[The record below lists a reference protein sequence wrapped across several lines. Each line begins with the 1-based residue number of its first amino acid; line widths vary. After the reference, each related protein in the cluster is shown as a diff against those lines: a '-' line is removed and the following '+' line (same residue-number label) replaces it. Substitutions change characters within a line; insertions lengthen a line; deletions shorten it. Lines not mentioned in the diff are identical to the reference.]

1 MGSPALFVSHP
12 PPKPAQRAF
21 PSVGPATS
29 APVTLSNTANSALT
43 HCTYCVAPTA
53 PLVSGGEKLRTNP
66 YCPCPNPSTFKPRLA
81 ATGGREASC
90 TARSGV
96 AYSCPLL
103 AGVGGGGFC
112 RRSGE
117 QWGGAGDVR

>member
-1 MGSPALFVSHP
+1 MGSPSLFVSHP
-12 PPKPAQRAF
+12 PPKAAQRAF

-66 YCPCPNPSTFKPRLA
+66 YCPCPNPLTFRPRLA

-96 AYSCPLL
+96 AYSGPLL
-103 AGVGGGGFC
+103 AGTVGRIFS
-112 RRSGE
+112 RRGE
-117 QWGGAGDVR
+117 KRWG